1 MSQERVGRA
10 IQKLLFIMALGLR
23 LYQRIFARD
32 HRCGEIAIS
41 LVHLLKIVKLLSHY
55 LLFCYRIIVLEKL
68 CIIIR

>member
-10 IQKLLFIMALGLR
+10 IQKLLFILALCLR
-23 LYQRIFARD
+23 LYQRILTRD
-32 HRCGEIAIS
+32 HRRGEIAIL

-55 LLFCYRIIVLEKL
+55 LLSCYRIFVLEVL